1 MEQSA
6 NNQEENLNHF
16 LEAQEDVWT
25 DVLLELK
32 NGRKET
38 HWMWFIFPQLL
49 GLGKSPMSI
58 KYAIKN
64 DAHAKAYW
72 DHPILGARLRECFD
86 LVERSGKKPIEIFD
100 KIDAMKYQSCK
111 KLFNQFA
118 PQKNLS

>member
-1 MEQSA
+1 MDHSA
-6 NNQEENLNHF
+6 NNHEVNLNHF

-25 DVLLELK
+25 DVLIELK

-64 DAHAKAYW
+64 GEHAKAYW
-72 DHPILGARLRECFD
+72 NHPILGSRLRECFD
-86 LVERSGKKPIEIFD
+86 LVERSGKKPIEIFGD
-100 KIDAMKYQSCK
+100 IDTKKYNSCK
-111 KLFNQFA
+111 KLFQQFT
-118 PQKNLS
+118 KN